1 MDYSSDFS
9 KTVCV
14 RADQHFRICH
24 PIQSSLSTTNCQHI
38 RVVIEASRS
47 TLFLV
52 RVAPGPQLWDGIVPS
67 QAGRFGCLDINTHSG
82 FFVLAFDPVQ
92 WFPDGTVDKSH

>member
-1 MDYSSDFS
+1 M
-9 KTVCV
+9 
-14 RADQHFRICH
+14 
-24 PIQSSLSTTNCQHI
+24 
-38 RVVIEASRS
+38 
-47 TLFLV
+47 FLV

-82 FFVLAFDPVQ
+82 FFVLSFDPVQ